1 MTIAKLASEIAKREG
16 KKHQASVGDV
26 REILRLIIE
35 LEYEHAYVNGPGN
48 PHSPLSVMG
57 EAAKNFKPK
66 KEVK

>member
-1 MTIAKLASEIAKREG
+1 MTLPRLEREIEGREG
-16 KKHQASVGDV
+16 KSIGD
-26 REILRLIIE
+26 ILRLIIE